1 MGAYYKPVS
10 SFDANYYEEV
20 RNNRNTDNDVYPEK
34 IAGRILVKKLIDN
47 ISVEE
52 IDVSNTI
59 KIIKFVAN
67 ESLIG
72 RKISQIE
79 LEFSNLK
86 IISYKANSMWST
98 KVDSSYQVKKDDILV
113 FLGESENIKVFYKNL
128 KIFK

>member
-1 MGAYYKPVS
+1 M
-10 SFDANYYEEV
+10 
-20 RNNRNTDNDVYPEK
+20 
-34 IAGRILVKKLIDN
+34 
-47 ISVEE
+47 SVEE

-86 IISYKANSMWST
+86 YTYRLIVCGVTS
-98 KVDSSYQVKKDDILV
+98 
-113 FLGESENIKVFYKNL
+113 
-128 KIFK
+128 